1 VAHIRGTVKWFNN
14 AKGYGFIGRDDR
26 ADLFVH
32 FSAIAVEGYKSLQ
45 EGDSVHFEIGEGPK
59 GQQAV
64 NVKKAEYEK
73 GCVRSLLRRIAQSSD
88 DAYHFP
94 FERRPSKGIGSG
106 ACSQF
111 EKRN

>member
-88 DAYHFP
+88 RRHF
-94 FERRPSKGIGSG
+94 RRLPAEEMTPITFLLSG
-106 ACSQF
+106 APAR
-111 EKRN
+111 E